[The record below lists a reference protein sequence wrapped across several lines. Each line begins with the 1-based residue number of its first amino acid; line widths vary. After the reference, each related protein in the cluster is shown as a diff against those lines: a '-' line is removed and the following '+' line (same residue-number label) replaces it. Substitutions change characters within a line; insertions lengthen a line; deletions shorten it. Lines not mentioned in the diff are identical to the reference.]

1 MRVKQFLVIPFSH
14 TLLHPLVNSNQSI
27 KTRNGFYVYIKTDIG
42 EGVGEAA
49 PLQGFSTESLKE
61 LSYAFEGFNLELLD
75 VDFESF
81 EEMTNLISL
90 HCEDLPSAQ
99 FALETAFLDIF
110 SKHNNESLHRFL
122 SSQSSNLLSCNGI
135 FGIHSPNDGYSTIKV
150 KVGGGNL
157 FQELK
162 NLDSIQNQYGNEVKL
177 RLDANE
183 SFDLPRAI
191 RYCKEV
197 EQFNVEYIEQ
207 PLKRDALEDLSE
219 LRYHTSIPIALDE
232 TITNF
237 ASVEKSIEMQAGDFF
252 IIKPTLTGGFT
263 QCKNIVQ
270 YIESSSL
277 NWTMTSSIESEVGLR
292 ACIHFASALQA
303 KHACGFST
311 MDLYTNSHS
320 ILVNNGLIEIPST
333 IGLGLEK
340 YDFR

>member
-1 MRVKQFLVIPFSH
+1 MRVKQFSVIPFSH
-14 TLLHPLVNSNQSI
+14 TLLHPLVNSNQTI
-27 KTRNGFYVYIKTDIG
+27 KNRDGFYVHINTDIG

-49 PLQGFSTESLKE
+49 PLQGFNTESLKE
-61 LSYAFEGFNLELLD
+61 LSYAFEGFNLDILEID
-75 VDFESF
+75 IESF
-81 EEMTNLISL
+81 DEVVSLISL
-90 HCEDLPSAQ
+90 HFENLPSAQ
-99 FALETAFLDIF
+99 FALETALLDIF
-110 SKHNNESLHRFL
+110 SKKNGVPLHKYLSL
-122 SSQSSNLLSCNGI
+122 QSSNLITCNGI
-135 FGIHSPNDGYSTIKV
+135 FGIHSPDDGFSTIKV
-150 KVGGGNL
+150 KVGGKNL

-162 NLDSIQNQYGNEVKL
+162 YLDKIQSQFGKDVVL

-191 RYCKEV
+191 RFCKEV
-197 EQFNVEYIEQ
+197 ERFNIEYIEQ

-232 TITNF
+232 TI
-237 ASVEKSIEMQAGDFF
+237 ADISSVEKSIDLQAGDFF

-263 QCKNIVQ
+263 QCKKIVQ

-277 NWTMTSSIESEVGLR
+277 KWTMTSSIESEVGLR
-292 ACIHFASALQA
+292 ACIHFASALHA

-320 ILVNNGLIEIPST
+320 ILVKNGMIEIPST

>member
-14 TLLHPLVNSNQSI
+14 TLLHPLVNSNQTV
-27 KTRNGFYVYIKTDIG
+27 KTKNGFYVYIQTDIG

-61 LSYAFEGFNLELLD
+61 LSYAFEGFKLELLD
-75 VDFESF
+75 IDFESF
-81 EEMTNLISL
+81 EDVANLIAL
-90 HCEDLPSAQ
+90 HCEDLPSSQ
-99 FALETAFLDIF
+99 FAIETAFLDIF
-110 SKHNNESLHRFL
+110 SKHNNQSLHKFL
-122 SSQSSNLLSCNGI
+122 SSKSSNLLSCNGI
-135 FGIHSPNDGYSTIKV
+135 FGIHSPNKGYPTIKV
-150 KVGGGNL
+150 KIGGGNL

-162 NLDSIQNQYGNEVKL
+162 HLDTIQNQYGNKVKL
-177 RLDANE
+177 ILDANE
-183 SFDLPRAI
+183 SFDLTRAI

-197 EQFNVEYIEQ
+197 ELFNIEYIEQ
-207 PLKRDALEDLSE
+207 PLKRDAIEDLSE

-237 ASVEKSIEMQAGDFF
+237 ESIQKSIDMQAGDFF

-263 QCKNIVQ
+263 QCKKIVQ
-270 YIESSSL
+270 YIESSGL
-277 NWTMTSSIESEVGLR
+277 KWTMTSSIESEVGLR
-292 ACIHFASALQA
+292 ACIHFASALHA

-311 MDLYTNSHS
+311 MDLYTNNHS
-320 ILVNNGLIEIPST
+320 ISVENGLIKIPST